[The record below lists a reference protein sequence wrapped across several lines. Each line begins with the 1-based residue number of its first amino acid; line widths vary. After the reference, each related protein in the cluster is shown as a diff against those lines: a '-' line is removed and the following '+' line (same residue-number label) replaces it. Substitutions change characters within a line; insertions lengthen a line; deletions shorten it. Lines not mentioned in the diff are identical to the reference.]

1 MELSLVEDE
10 KLLVDG
16 IEIPV
21 NKVVHAKWIEDQS
34 FQESLVELVESKIK
48 DVDEGLKSGK
58 YSFAKLQ
65 VSHYISDLGE
75 MMNTERSDIMG
86 YALIDNSFINSLNL
100 GQKEVL
106 SLSTIDEFQ
115 GILWHNIKDTKV
127 YETGLKDLV
136 EKIISY
142 FTFDFAKIQRK
153 IGPFGVEKMDVE
165 GENYNYYIIIALR
178 PNATDHFNL
187 TQEDWKPLM
196 GLKYGR
202 YQSYL
207 TETFAICEDAEIKVS
222 NQTYEMLDL
231 SDLFEKDGS
240 VKGKDI
246 ILKYFGTSLKNVV
259 PMLRRTIA
267 RRRERLKA
275 SKAS

>member
-21 NKVVHAKWIEDQS
+21 NKVVHAKWIEDEN
-34 FQESLVELVESKIK
+34 FQESLIELVESKIK
-48 DVDEGLKSGK
+48 DVEGGLRSGK

-86 YALIDNSFINSLNL
+86 YALINNSFIKSLNL

-136 EKIISY
+136 EKIISF

-153 IGPFGVEKMDVE
+153 IGPFGVEKMDIE
-165 GENYNYYIIIALR
+165 GDNYNYYIIIALR
-178 PNATDHFNL
+178 PNVTEHFNL
-187 TQEDWKPLM
+187 TQDDWKPLM

-207 TETFAICEDAEIKVS
+207 TETFAICEDEEVKVS
-222 NQTYEMLDL
+222 NQTYEILDL
-231 SDLFEKDGS
+231 SDLFNEDGS
-240 VKGKDI
+240 VKGKDV

-267 RRRERLKA
+267 RRRERSKL